1 MTEPIA
7 NFADYLAPCITVS
20 DERLAQLAETAPDAA
35 NAYAKETFSLAREVS
50 VYRQK
55 LTQQVEPV
63 ADEETPVKRKGG
75 KAA

>member
-20 DERLAQLAETAPDAA
+20 DERLAQLADTAPDAA
-35 NAYAKETFSLAREVS
+35 NAYAKEVFALAREVS

-55 LTQQVEPV
+55 LTQQAEPT
-63 ADEETPVKRKGG
+63 ADDETPVIKRKGG
-75 KAA
+75 K